1 MYFRVFCYACCEID
15 VSQQLPE
22 VKIAMTLTIT
32 PAELVDIVQD
42 LPQFPLL
49 PAWDIHC
56 SVDGQTGYC
65 LAVPLTQN
73 LYLFPVQ
80 VQSQRTEQASGHCDS
95 SLNRR
100 ELQLSGES
108 HVIGIAGIAT
118 LIVRRP
124 FGECDIDRIQDQIR
138 EAGTGRGTLG
148 KSVFQTAQ
156 TGQQNGNI
164 PGITGRLK
172 QRIYLRDMQ
181 RGKEVFDI
189 QFQDDRLADMMS
201 GIVFDAPAGTERGR
215 GWMEFHR
222 GKYLSQDAPLRQLQN
237 PAWSFDCPELAVP
250 LGYPEYLV
258 ELFRMIGY
266 PVKQLD
272 VDMKKP
278 AQLFRSSRY
287 EFRSLFCF

>member
-1 MYFRVFCYACCEID
+1 
-15 VSQQLPE
+15 
-22 VKIAMTLTIT
+22 MTLTIT

-181 RGKEVFDI
+181 RGKEIFDI
-189 QFQDDRLADMMS
+189 QFQDDRLADMKS

-215 GWMEFHR
+215 G
-222 GKYLSQDAPLRQLQN
+222 G
-237 PAWSFDCPELAVP
+237 
-250 LGYPEYLV
+250 
-258 ELFRMIGY
+258 
-266 PVKQLD
+266 
-272 VDMKKP
+272 
-278 AQLFRSSRY
+278 SSRPLLHASRQHPDGCPAGPSGASGVFQQRA
-287 EFRSLFCF
+287 ETELTPPRFSRRERKRPPRCGSRAARR

>member
-1 MYFRVFCYACCEID
+1 
-15 VSQQLPE
+15 
-22 VKIAMTLTIT
+22 MTLTIS
-32 PAELVDIVQD
+32 PAELVDIVHD
-42 LPQFPLL
+42 LSQFPLL
-49 PAWDIHC
+49 SAWDVHR
-56 SVDGQTGYC
+56 SVDGQTGYG
-65 LAVPLTQN
+65 LAVPLTLN

-100 ELQLSGES
+100 VLQLSGES
-108 HVIGIAGIAT
+108 HVIGIAGIAA
-118 LIVRRP
+118 LIIRRP

-156 TGQQNGNI
+156 TGQQSGNI

-222 GKYLSQDAPLRQLQN
+222 GKYLSQDTLLCQLQN
-237 PAWSFDCPELAVP
+237 PTWSFDCPELAVP

-278 AQLFRSSRY
+278 AQFFRGSRY
-287 EFRSLFCF
+287 EFHSLFCF